1 MRLFLAT
8 RNPGKVTE
16 LSDLLDGLPVEVL
29 PCPEFVPPT
38 VEDTD
43 SLEGNAAKKAHEVC
57 AATGAAA
64 LADDTGLFVDALDGA
79 PGVDTAE
86 FGGPRRLLEALGDR
100 SPRSA
105 RFRTV
110 LVVAYPDG
118 RPDLVVSGV
127 AEGHIARELRGE
139 HGFGYDPIFVP
150 ADGDGRTFAEMDPS
164 EKGRLSHRGRALRA
178 LVGALG
184 GSSRPERPGAPSG

>member
-8 RNPGKVTE
+8 RNPGKVAE
-16 LSDLLDGLPVEVL
+16 LRALLDGLPFEVL
-29 PCPEFVPPT
+29 PCPNSVPPT

-43 SLEGNAAKKAHEVC
+43 SLEGNAAKKAYEVR

-79 PGVDTAE
+79 PGVDTAH
-86 FGGPRRLLEALGDR
+86 FGGPVRLLEVLGER
-100 SPRSA
+100 PVRSA

-110 LVVAYPDG
+110 LVVAFPDD
-118 RPDLVVSGV
+118 RPDLTVSGV
-127 AEGHIARELRGE
+127 AEGRIGWEPRGE
-139 HGFGYDPIFVP
+139 HGFGYDPIFIP
-150 ADGDGRTFAEMDPS
+150 LDGDGRTFAEMDAS

-178 LVGALG
+178 LVEALAG
-184 GSSRPERPGAPSG
+184 PAGDRA